1 MFDVCVI
8 GHVVWDRIST
18 GDSVCE
24 AQPGGVSW
32 YASLA
37 YRGLGLSTAVV
48 TKVAPGD
55 EHDLLGELRAQGIH
69 VINLPAESSTT
80 FRNHYDSGNA
90 DLRTQR
96 MGPWAGP
103 ITLREM
109 PRIRARMF
117 HFGPLMPADIDPEII
132 AQCSAQDARIALDA
146 QGLTRHV
153 VDGRVVAKASKNWE
167 ADLRHINVLQA
178 DAAEMRA
185 LTGSSSTSAGAGV
198 GELLS
203 FGIEEVIVTKG
214 SRGST
219 VFCRDR
225 SIDIDAVP
233 PRRLV
238 DATGCG
244 DTHLATYMAKRMM
257 TDDLRECGA
266 CAAVAASL
274 KLESRGAFTGALK
287 DILDRQRE
295 MRTDQSSAAC
305 RDRPGSDWITNAG

>member
-8 GHVVWDRIST
+8 GHVVWDRISC

-37 YRGLGLSTAVV
+37 YRHLGLRTAVV

-55 EHDLLGELRAQGIH
+55 EHALLGQLRSQGIH
-69 VINLPAESSTT
+69 VINRPVESSTT

-96 MGPWAGP
+96 MGPWAGR

-117 HFGPLMPADIDPEII
+117 HFGPLVQADIDPEII

-146 QGLTRHV
+146 QGLTRNV
-153 VDGRVVAKASKNWE
+153 VDERVVAKASTNWR
-167 ADLRHINVLQA
+167 ADLRHISVLQA
-178 DAAEMRA
+178 DTAEMRA
-185 LTGSSSTSAGAGV
+185 LTGSSSIADGV
-198 GELLS
+198 GELLDL
-203 FGIEEVIVTKG
+203 GIEEVIVTKG

-225 SIDIDAVP
+225 SIEIDAVP

-244 DTHLATYMAKRMM
+244 DTHLATYMATRMM
-257 TDDLRECGA
+257 TEDLRECGE

-274 KLESRGAFTGALK
+274 KLESRGAFTGTLK

-295 MRTDQSSAAC
+295 MRADQSSAAC
-305 RDRPGSDWITNAG
+305 RDRPGTDWITNAG